1 MGITEVRS
9 LPLREKLQILEV
21 IWEDLSSHVDNMEI
35 SPGERELLDSR
46 LNRLRDGETEIHD
59 WDSVKNSLGRQ

>member
-59 WDSVKNSLGRQ
+59 WDLVKNSLGRQ

>member
-46 LNRLRDGETEIHD
+46 LNRLRDGETDIHD
-59 WDSVKNSLGRQ
+59 WDLVKNSLGRQ

>member
-1 MGITEVRS
+1 MSITEVRS

-21 IWEDLSSHVDNMEI
+21 IWEDLSSHVDAMEI
-35 SPGERELLDSR
+35 SPSERELLDQR
-46 LNRLRDGETEIHD
+46 ITRVRDGETDVHD